1 MQALILNEV
10 IAKVW
15 ELIAGVL
22 AARFISEARKCRAGR
37 IQILEILLLGSGI

>member
-15 ELIAGVL
+15 DLIASVL
-22 AARFISEARKCRAGR
+22 AARFISDSQKYRAGR
-37 IQILEILLLGSGI
+37 TQILEILLLGSGI